1 MFKNNNNKK
10 SLFLAEKPAHFVDP
24 RPEAGLSSSG
34 TTSSRPGIS
43 GFPRR
48 RREDPSGR
56 ASRSYFTAATERA
69 HKQQLT
75 PVDGDKT

>member
-10 SLFLAEKPAHFVDP
+10 SLFLAEKPAHLVDP
-24 RPEAGLSSSG
+24 RPEAGLSPSG
-34 TTSSRPGIS
+34 TTSSRQ
-43 GFPRR
+43 GFPGFPAGEEKIRVDVR
-48 RREDPSGR
+48 LDG
-56 ASRSYFTAATERA
+56 AATERA